1 MPAPDDLFT
10 ELEILRPP
18 QALDYRRISS
28 LFGCCSQGAFKKGKS
43 GLQRHL
49 HYGVLL
55 RPIQGYL
62 RRGHVVRASVFLRQ
76 PILLYEGGSVHSI
89 RLLKYLLAGW

>member
-1 MPAPDDLFT
+1 MTALINWGKLRGPYRLPAPDDLFT
-10 ELEILRPP
+10 ELEIFRPP

-49 HYGVLL
+49 HY
-55 RPIQGYL
+55 
-62 RRGHVVRASVFLRQ
+62 
-76 PILLYEGGSVHSI
+76 
-89 RLLKYLLAGW
+89 W